1 MGPIGRTV
9 GRVWSWF
16 KCRVPS
22 DLGRVWYHLP
32 TERLTTPRCARGG
45 AGRSFDGR
53 EQKIMFGSPTNSISW
68 LSPLIVVVS
77 WLSWWHGE
85 RVKEW
90 RLPGH
95 GRRLRGVWSGPRSGV
110 HSGGGRR
117 TGTRARS
124 GSRSAPT
131 CAEHGRLQR
140 ILRSLGLGRVWFC
153 VVFSKLNTSNRYALE
168 PNAFALPFFQGS
180 KLLTF

>member
-1 MGPIGRTV
+1 LGAIGRTV

-53 EQKIMFGSPTNSISW
+53 ERKIMFGSPTNSISW
-68 LSPLIVVVS
+68 LSPLSSSSSRGGALVARRES
-77 WLSWWHGE
+77 E
-85 RVKEW
+85 RVA
-90 RLPGH
+90 
-95 GRRLRGVWSGPRSGV
+95 
-110 HSGGGRR
+110 
-117 TGTRARS
+117 TARARPTTARRVEWTARAPARAA
-124 GSRSAPT
+124 GAAAPT

-153 VVFSKLNTSNRYALE
+153 VVFSKLNTSR
-168 PNAFALPFFQGS
+168 
-180 KLLTF
+180 